1 MKHLSSALFLLALP
15 TACLAGCENPAT
27 FKKCVSQTRAEVNI
41 CGINMTCKCLRQENV
56 IRCYEKCGEDDH
68 YLKLKLGEQGQ
79 RQIFCS
85 QKRPGE
91 PEDLPI
97 IGSDGPSF
105 HDAKKTNKKKEST
118 SDSTHK
124 DSATQ
129 KQQPAAAAPPPLP
142 PMVREG
148 SGSGGRVNDLGPF
161 SSGGGKDAGLV
172 RNADIDGAANVRPA
186 IAATVLA
193 MAGALYAMV

>member
-1 MKHLSSALFLLALP
+1 MKHFSSALFLLALP
-15 TACLAGCENPAT
+15 SACLAGCENPAT

-41 CGINMTCKCLRQENV
+41 CGINMTCKCVRQENV

-91 PEDLPI
+91 PDDLPI

-105 HDAKKTNKKKEST
+105 HDAKKTNKKKESN
-118 SDSTHK
+118 DSPHK
-124 DSATQ
+124 DSAPQ
-129 KQQPAAAAPPPLP
+129 KQQQPAVPP

-148 SGSGGRVNDLGPF
+148 SSGSGGRVNDMGPF
-161 SSGGGKDAGLV
+161 SSGGGNNGGMI

-186 IAATVLA
+186 IVATVLA
-193 MAGALYAMV
+193 MAGALYAMM